1 MNKRRLYAKTKT
13 FSIFKKMFLSIVYK
27 LEMEYWVL
35 HCGTDGYLYLFFQR
49 QMFKLS
55 IYLSVIIFLF
65 SFFMN
70 FDADEDNTE
79 EKDASNL
86 SLVTRVTLS
95 NRELSNNKSWFH
107 VLMVT
112 LITFFTISFM
122 QSIRNKAREAHA
134 LHNSWQTKSK
144 DAEQLK
150 YHTIHI
156 KGIPPE
162 DRTGNGLRVLL
173 DKFLAERGGSVIAVQ
188 TVPPF
193 HNMIQ
198 IETKTRDL
206 KYI

>member
-1 MNKRRLYAKTKT
+1 
-13 FSIFKKMFLSIVYK
+13 
-27 LEMEYWVL
+27 
-35 HCGTDGYLYLFFQR
+35 
-49 QMFKLS
+49 MFKLS

-65 SFFMN
+65 SVFMN
-70 FDADEDNTE
+70 FDEDSAD

-112 LITFFTISFM
+112 LITFFTISII
-122 QSIRNKAREAHA
+122 QSIRNKARQAHA

-150 YHTIHI
+150 YHTIHV

-162 DRTGNGLRVLL
+162 DRTGNGLRILL
-173 DKFLAERGGSVIAVQ
+173 DKFLAERGGSVIAV
-188 TVPPF
+188 
-193 HNMIQ
+193 
-198 IETKTRDL
+198 
-206 KYI
+206 

>member
-70 FDADEDNTE
+70 IDSDEDNTQ
-79 EKDASNL
+79 EKDTSNL

-122 QSIRNKAREAHA
+122 
-134 LHNSWQTKSK
+134 
-144 DAEQLK
+144 
-150 YHTIHI
+150 
-156 KGIPPE
+156 
-162 DRTGNGLRVLL
+162 
-173 DKFLAERGGSVIAVQ
+173 
-188 TVPPF
+188 
-193 HNMIQ
+193 
-198 IETKTRDL
+198 
-206 KYI
+206 